1 MVRPQMQPPLR
12 GATAPT
18 FGKPPLG
25 EARRSRARTV
35 RIRAMYQSRL
45 GSAPSTAGASVDDV
59 PGVPEAALA
68 RHRALPSR
76 EAPWSPRL
84 GLPGGLELRL
94 VMPVC
99 SPWRVVAALAARAHA
114 GGSGA
119 MTLV

>member
-35 RIRAMYQSRL
+35 TIRAMYQSRL

-59 PGVPEAALA
+59 SGVPDAALA

-76 EAPWSPRL
+76 EAPWSPGLGPPAVWSCASSCQCALHGVSWPRL
-84 GLPGGLELRL
+84 PLGH
-94 VMPVC
+94 M
-99 SPWRVVAALAARAHA
+99 LA
-114 GGSGA
+114 
-119 MTLV
+119 